1 MLESDYYNLQKQG
14 VNVKK
19 LLSIEELIEHMKNKG
34 ISFIEMSESDAK
46 DFLQK
51 NNYYMKLAAY
61 RSNYEKCP
69 SGKRIGQYKKLDFAY
84 LKELSTLDMYLRYII
99 MDMCLDIEHTIKVK
113 LISSVTSNPKEDGY
127 NIVRKF
133 IAKDDN
139 FNILKRIRSHKSGEY
154 CKDLIEK
161 YYPYFPVW
169 VFVELISFGDLL
181 YFCSFYEE
189 MYGIQI
195 VNNTLMNTVRDVRN
209 AAAHSN
215 CLLNK
220 MTERIDETKQ
230 VNSEISNFIKGMKN
244 ISKTSRVNNLNYKF
258 TNSFVTLLY
267 VYDSLMPDGSKK
279 KRYLE
284 LQEFINGR
292 AIKNKRYFQSN
303 TKIVGVYN
311 FHKKV
316 IDNLLQ

>member
-1 MLESDYYNLQKQG
+1 MKE
-14 VNVKK
+14 
-19 LLSIEELIEHMKNKG
+19 LLSIDELIKHMKSKG
-34 ISFIEMSESDAK
+34 ITFNEVSESDAK
-46 DFLQK
+46 VFLQK

-69 SGKRIGQYKKLDFAY
+69 TGKRTGQYKKLDFGY
-84 LKELSTLDMYLRYII
+84 LKELSIIDMHLRYII
-99 MDMCLDIEHTIKVK
+99 IDMCLDIEHTIKVR
-113 LISSVTSNPKEDGY
+113 LINDITNNPSEDGY
-127 NIVRKF
+127 DIVRKF

-139 FNILKRIRSHKSGEY
+139 LRILKNIRSHKSGEY
-154 CKDLIEK
+154 CKDLIAK

-181 YFCSFYEE
+181 YFCSFYEKT
-189 MYGIQI
+189 YGTQI

-220 MTERIDETKQ
+220 MTEKIDPTKQ
-230 VNSEISNFIKGMKN
+230 VNSEISNFIKGMSD

-258 TNSFVTLLY
+258 TNSFITLLY
-267 VYDSLMPDGSKK
+267 VYDCLMSEDSKQR
-279 KRYLE
+279 RYKE
-284 LQEFINGR
+284 LQEFLNGR
-292 AIKNKRYFQSN
+292 VIKNKTYFKSN

-316 IDNLLQ
+316 IDNLVK